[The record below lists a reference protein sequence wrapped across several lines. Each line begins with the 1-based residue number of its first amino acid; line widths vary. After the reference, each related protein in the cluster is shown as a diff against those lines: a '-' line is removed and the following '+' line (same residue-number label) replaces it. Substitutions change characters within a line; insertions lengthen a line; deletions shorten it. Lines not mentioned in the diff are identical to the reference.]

1 MLRAV
6 GPVEIGRHVRH
17 GALACL
23 QPFGTQGLGALGT
36 TVLPPPPQHT
46 NRYQGKNPQQENQ
59 QKNLHSLTP
68 TSCGAVPFAPP
79 FPVCMQRL
87 PSGRSEDATD
97 AAPAQS
103 GFDRDRMKFLLRGG
117 RLPPENAPRGE
128 LCPVRNGQRGWGRTW
143 SSRVLPLRVS

>member
-46 NRYQGKNPQQENQ
+46 NRDQGKNPQQENQ

-79 FPVCMQRL
+79 FPCLYASL
-87 PSGRSEDATD
+87 PSGMGEDATD

-103 GFDRDRMKFLLRGG
+103 GFHRDRMKFLL
-117 RLPPENAPRGE
+117 P
-128 LCPVRNGQRGWGRTW
+128 GRT
-143 SSRVLPLRVS
+143 LAA